1 VDGWWAVPRVREQLE
16 EAVGKAYIVAVRG
29 SRNYYEH
36 LVSVGANPH
45 YAFKGAVSWTT
56 NWSPYND
63 FYYGVVAP
71 CLDEHG
77 VMGQDRTFWVAWS
90 YHLMKTILGG
100 VTTASMP
107 PQEMQRFIN
116 AVVDRFFGILSGL
129 DVPNLPFIMSCIRDN
144 MGFGVGSPTE
154 ARREGE

>member
-1 VDGWWAVPRVREQLE
+1 MPRVREQLE
-16 EAVGKAYIVAVRG
+16 EAVGKAYVVAVRG

-45 YAFKGAVSWTT
+45 YAFKGAVSWTA
-56 NWSPYND
+56 NWSPYAD

-77 VMGQDRTFWVAWS
+77 VMAQDRTFWIAWS
-90 YHLMKTILGG
+90 YHLMKTVLGG

-107 PQEMQRFIN
+107 PQEMHNFIT
-116 AVVDRFFGILSGL
+116 AVVDRFFAMLNGL
-129 DVPNLPFIMSCIRDN
+129 DVPNLPFIVSCIREN
-144 MGFGVGSPTE
+144 MGFGVATASE